1 MHAAN
6 AAVETRIDA
15 PSVAVSNHEGCEN
28 DKNSGK
34 VIKEG
39 NREGTGGSAYEELCS
54 CKNCSTKH
62 ESKYLWSK
70 WNMPLTSD
78 AFQPFASY

>member
-15 PSVAVSNHEGCEN
+15 PSLPCCTVAVSNHEGCEN

-39 NREGTGGSAYEELCS
+39 TAQAGGSGYEELHVG
-54 CKNCSTKH
+54 KNCSVKH
-62 ESKYLWSK
+62 
-70 WNMPLTSD
+70 D
-78 AFQPFASY
+78 V

>member
-15 PSVAVSNHEGCEN
+15 PSVAVSNHEGGEN

-39 NREGTGGSAYEELCS
+39 NREGTGGYAYEELRS
-54 CKNCSTKH
+54 CKNYNAKH
-62 ESKYLWSK
+62 ESKWMVS
-70 WNMPLTSD
+70 
-78 AFQPFASY
+78 QPAEM